1 MKITCK
7 QVCLSTLAATLL
19 TTAGLPLG
27 VPFLGQA
34 YAAVVDSDK
43 EVQLKFEDN
52 LVDTSP
58 HATSVTPHGNLTY
71 VQGRDGKAIKIN
83 STSADRQYLDLGKP
97 ANLQFGTNK
106 NFTLVFWIKS
116 TGVTSDPPIISN
128 KNWDSGSSP
137 GYVVALLPNNSL
149 LWNYNTQGSS
159 RADAQ
164 IPNVAN
170 GKWHH
175 IVVSHDRATGRVD
188 FYKDGL
194 PVGITVK
201 SGALYQGITNSM
213 DIAGRTGTVDA
224 GLNTMIGNDGT
235 GSYGVDT
242 FPMQVD
248 EMQIINRAV
257 TAQEAEEMFSS
268 APVQEETNEPFKGS
282 LNLISAE
289 HAVQGSTFRVNL
301 DLRTPLMS
309 TVIDKSVVELTY
321 DSHLFEFVSATKAVS
336 ADTTTPG
343 VVKLELPGGIIYNET
358 DPLEF
363 AKSRISEVYF
373 KTKAA
378 SGQGQIQVSK
388 ADFYAGTAK
397 LDNEVFQSQPKTV
410 QIHPKATED
419 LNQDGTIT
427 VGDLALAQSASEAV
441 QSQIAASAKYA
452 PYKRV
457 VVIGMDGGGIS
468 VSPNAPYWE
477 TPSSTKEQVGNRLV
491 APNIRNL
498 IEHGAVSYSVR
509 TTLPS
514 SSSPNWG
521 AMLTGVDYSKHQI
534 GNTESELYY
543 YSETSPYP
551 SIFKKLREVMPNKKL
566 AAFAGW
572 PNILNGH
579 IEPSVGVEIGTGT
592 DEQDTASFVN
602 YVNSGKALDTSLM
615 FIQLDN
621 MDHAGHEFGFYTKP
635 YYEHLATTDANVGA
649 IVDSLRNN
657 NLLDDTLIVML
668 PDHGGGTENPDKTLG
683 SATSHGQDSPLAT
696 TTFLAASGRTVATDL
711 GKEKILQGGTT
722 KDLNATVLKA
732 LGINPMGD
740 SNVINGMFVDQK
752 DQNKADV
759 PELALTKVL
768 VPGTQQ
774 FMHYELAISSQQSAA
789 KAMDV
794 VISTVGLNVYGVE
807 SLQNGIRVVRSESA
821 NDRTRV
827 ILNSDNGITPDAAL
841 LKIQATPL
849 SEDASA
855 SLETAV
861 VADSTGREV
870 LPNLLNEVREDV
882 PAGPY
887 TRLNSVQKVD
897 AGEEFVVRL
906 GVSRV
911 TDAVYAQD
919 YVLNYDAN
927 LLDFVSAVSVK
938 DLVSLVETQD
948 TGGKVRLILAS
959 QGPAGAVT
967 GSEQMLELT
976 FRAKTIAQS
985 ATAAIA
991 VESAKLAD
999 AAGAETLIGASSIS
1013 VNIEAALLGDVN
1025 GDDKVSIGD
1034 ISMAA
1039 AHYGKTT
1046 ASADWQVAKAADVN
1060 RDGKID
1066 IGDLAAIA
1074 MKMLE

>member
-7 QVCLSTLAATLL
+7 QICISTLTATLL

-27 VPFLGQA
+27 VPFMGQA
-34 YAAVVDSDK
+34 YASVVDSDK

-52 LVDTSP
+52 AVDSSP
-58 HATSVTPHGNLTY
+58 HATSVTVHGNLTY
-71 VQGRDGKAIKIN
+71 VQGRDGKAIKLN
-83 STSADRQYLDLGKP
+83 STSSDRQYLDLGKP
-97 ANLQFGTNK
+97 ANLQFGTNTS
-106 NFTLVFWIKS
+106 FTLAFWIKS
-116 TGVTSDPPIISN
+116 SGVSSDPPVISN
-128 KNWDSGSSP
+128 KNWDSGSSA
-137 GYVVALLPNNSL
+137 GYVLALLPNNSL
-149 LWNYNTQGSS
+149 KWNYNTTGGS
-159 RADAQ
+159 RADAE

-194 PVGITVK
+194 PVDVAVK
-201 SGALYQGITNSM
+201 SGTLYQGITNSM
-213 DIAGRTGTVDA
+213 NITAQTGTIDA

-242 FPMQVD
+242 FQMQVD
-248 EMQIINRAV
+248 DMQIINRAV
-257 TAQEAEEMFSS
+257 TEQEAGEMFSS
-268 APVQEETNEPFKGS
+268 APVEENTNEPFKGS

-309 TVIDKSVVELTY
+309 TSIDKSVVELSY

-336 ADTTTPG
+336 ADTSTPG
-343 VVKLELPGGIIYNET
+343 VVKLEIPGGILYNET
-358 DPLEF
+358 DPLEY

-397 LDNEVFQSQPKTV
+397 LDIEALQSQPKTV

-441 QSQIAASAKYA
+441 QNQIAANAKYA

-457 VVIGMDGGGIS
+457 VVIGMDGGGVS
-468 VSPNAPYWE
+468 VMPNAPYWE
-477 TPSSTKEQVGNRLV
+477 TPSSIKQQVGNRLV

-498 IEHGAVSYSVR
+498 IEHGAASYSVK

-543 YSETSPYP
+543 YSESSPYP
-551 SIFKKLREVMPNKKL
+551 SIFKKLREVMPDKKL

-592 DEQDTASFVN
+592 DEQDTASFVD

-621 MDHAGHEFGFYTKP
+621 MDHAGHNYGWYTKR
-635 YYEHLATTDANVGA
+635 YYEELTLTDLNVGA
-649 IVDSLRNN
+649 IVNSLRDN

-696 TTFLAASGRTVATDL
+696 TTFLAASGRTVATDI

-732 LGINPMGD
+732 LGVNAMGD

-752 DQNKADV
+752 DQNKADA
-759 PELALTKVL
+759 PELTLTKVL
-768 VPGTQQ
+768 ASGTQE
-774 FMHYELAISSQQSAA
+774 FKHYELAISSQQSAT

-794 VISTVGLNVYGVE
+794 VLTTVGLNVYGVE
-807 SLQNGIRVVRSESA
+807 SLQDGVRVVRSESA
-821 NDRTRV
+821 NGRTRV

-849 SEDASA
+849 SENASA

-861 VADSTGREV
+861 VADATGREV
-870 LPNLLNEVREDV
+870 LPNLLNEVRDDV

-887 TRLNSVQKVD
+887 TRLNSVKVVD
-897 AGEEFVVRL
+897 AGGEFVVRL

-927 LLDFVSAVSVK
+927 LLEFVSAKSVK
-938 DLVSLVETQD
+938 DKVSLIEAQD
-948 TGGKVRLILAS
+948 TGGKVRFILAS
-959 QGPAGAVT
+959 EGPAGAVT
-967 GSEQMLELT
+967 GNEQMVEAT
-976 FRAKTIAQS
+976 FRAKTISQS
-985 ATAAIA
+985 AAAAIT
-991 VESAKLAD
+991 VESAKLAN
-999 AAGAETLIGASSIS
+999 AAGVETSIGASSIS

-1025 GDDKVSIGD
+1025 GDNKVSIGD
-1034 ISMAA
+1034 ISMTA

-1046 ASADWQVAKAADVN
+1046 ASADWQIAKAADVN

-1066 IGDLAAIA
+1066 IRDLSAIA
-1074 MKMLE
+1074 IKILE

>member
-1 MKITCK
+1 M
-7 QVCLSTLAATLL
+7 
-19 TTAGLPLG
+19 
-27 VPFLGQA
+27 GQA
-34 YAAVVDSDK
+34 YAAVVDSDNGVK
-43 EVQLKFEDN
+43 LKFENNTVDN
-52 LVDTSP
+52 SA
-58 HATSVTPHGNLTY
+58 HATSVTSHGNVTY
-71 VQGRDGKAIKIN
+71 VQGRDGQAIKLN
-83 STSADRQYLDLGKP
+83 STSSDRQYLDLGKP
-97 ANLQFGTNK
+97 ANLQFGTNTS
-106 NFTLVFWIKS
+106 FTLAFWIKS
-116 TGVTSDPPIISN
+116 PGVSSDPPVISN
-128 KNWDSGSSP
+128 KNWDSGSSV
-137 GYVVALLPNNSL
+137 GYVLALMPNNSL
-149 LWNYNTQGSS
+149 KWNYNTQGGS
-159 RADAQ
+159 RMDAE

-194 PVGITVK
+194 PVDIAVK
-201 SGALYQGITNSM
+201 AGALYQGITNSM
-213 DIAGRTGTVDA
+213 NIAGRTGTIDA

-235 GSYGVDT
+235 GAYGVDT
-242 FPMQVD
+242 FQMQVD

-257 TAQEAEEMFSS
+257 TEQEAGELFSS
-268 APVQEETNEPFKGS
+268 APIEENSNEPFKGS

-309 TVIDKSVVELTY
+309 TSIDKSVVELSY
-321 DSHLFEFVSATKAVS
+321 DSNLFEFVNATKAVA
-336 ADTTTPG
+336 ADTSMPG
-343 VVKLELPGGIIYNET
+343 IVKLEIPGGIIYDQT
-358 DPLEF
+358 DPLEY

-378 SGQGQIQVSK
+378 SGQGQIKVSK
-388 ADFYAGTAK
+388 AEFYSGTAK

-419 LNQDGTIT
+419 LNQDGIVT
-427 VGDLALAQSASEAV
+427 VGDLALAQSSSEAL
-441 QSQIAASAKYA
+441 QNQIAANAKYA

-457 VVIGMDGGGIS
+457 VVIGMDGGGVS
-468 VSPNAPYWE
+468 VMPNAPYWE
-477 TPSSTKEQVGNRLV
+477 TPNSLKDQVGNRLV

-498 IEHGAVSYSVR
+498 IEHGAVSYSVK

-534 GNTESELYY
+534 GNSESELYY
-543 YSETSPYP
+543 YSESSPYP
-551 SIFKKLREVMPNKKL
+551 SIFKKLREVMPDKKL

-592 DEQDTASFVN
+592 DEQDTASFVD

-615 FIQLDN
+615 FIHLDS
-621 MDHAGHEFGFYTKP
+621 MDHAGHDYGFYTKK
-635 YYEHLATTDANVGA
+635 YYEQLTKTDLNVGA
-649 IVDSLRNN
+649 IMNSLRDNN
-657 NLLDDTLIVML
+657 MLEDTLVVML
-668 PDHGGGTENPDKTLG
+668 PDHGGGTENPDTTLG
-683 SATSHGQDSPLAT
+683 SATSHGQDSTLAT
-696 TTFLAASGRTVATDL
+696 TTFIAANGRTVATDQ

-732 LGINPMGD
+732 LGINAMGD
-740 SNVINGMFVDQK
+740 SKVINGMFIDQK
-752 DQNKADV
+752 DQNRADA
-759 PELALTKVL
+759 PELMLTKVL
-768 VPGTQQ
+768 VPETQQ
-774 FMHYELAISSQQSAA
+774 FKHYELAISGQQSPA

-794 VISTVGLNVYGVE
+794 VLTTVGMNVYGVE
-807 SLQNGIRVVRSESA
+807 SLQAGVSVVRSESA
-821 NDRTRV
+821 NGRTRV
-827 ILNSDNGITPDAAL
+827 ILNSENGITADSAL
-841 LKIQATPL
+841 LKIQATPV
-849 SEDASA
+849 SENASA

-861 VADSTGREV
+861 VADSAGREV

-887 TRLNSVQKVD
+887 TRLNSVKAVD

-906 GVSRV
+906 GVARV

-919 YVLNYDAN
+919 YMLNYDAN
-927 LLDFVSAVSVK
+927 LLDFVSAKSVK
-938 DLVSLVETQD
+938 EKVSLIETQD
-948 TGGKVRLILAS
+948 TGGKVRFILAS
-959 QGPAGAVT
+959 EGPAGAVT
-967 GSEQMLELT
+967 GNEQILEVT
-976 FRAKTIAQS
+976 FRAKTISQS
-985 ATAAIA
+985 ASAAIT

-999 AAGAETLIGASSIS
+999 AAGVETSIGASTIS
-1013 VNIEAALLGDVN
+1013 VNIESALLGDVN

-1046 ASADWQVAKAADVN
+1046 SSPDWQTAKAADVN

-1066 IGDLAAIA
+1066 ISDLSAIA
-1074 MKMLE
+1074 MKLLE